1 MRLFNWLSRSRAF
14 CITVKP
20 MDPGLLMSL
29 KQKYCPSWIYDCV
42 VADACSQFLSDR
54 RPIENTASNFA
65 TGLSNHYRELS
76 ADELHRAAEEIIQF
90 LIKVREAAA
99 IDLLSNFSFFRFY
112 YVSKTQKRTFTGMRA
127 WGILSDGKRDYSNA
141 STLRSVKAYYYERRS
156 GHNEIGCLDWKL
168 ENQPELDFLRVLALR
183 N

>member
-1 MRLFNWLSRSRAF
+1 MRLVTELSGSRAF
-14 CITVKP
+14 CLTVKSL
-20 MDPGLLMSL
+20 DSGLLMSS

-42 VADACSQFLSDR
+42 VADVSSQFLSDH

-65 TGLSNHYRELS
+65 TGLSSHYRELS
-76 ADELHRAAEEIIQF
+76 ADELQRAAEEIIQF
-90 LIKVREAAA
+90 LIRVREVAAV
-99 IDLLSNFSFFRFY
+99 DLLSNFSFFKFY
-112 YVSKTQKRTFTGMRA
+112 YLSKTQKRSFTGIRA
-127 WGILSDGKRDYSNA
+127 WGILADSKRAYSNS

-168 ENQPELDFLRVLALR
+168 ENQPEVDFLRALAQR